1 MAVNKI
7 GLTGETPEDINDGRI
22 GDKGNLV
29 YDIVVNENEQLTHN
43 GQAITSEEL
52 MELIETKAPMC
63 LHGVFDGN
71 PLSLN
76 SYAYLNNEILA
87 FPIALDAG
95 GIGVLSQFNIT
106 VATMEFDVAVN
117 MFNFIEE

>member
-7 GLTGETPEDINDGRI
+7 GLTGETPEDINDDRI